1 MWPSP
6 TSSSWN
12 SVDLGPKRDIIGEIA
27 NATRAAGL
35 TFGVYHSLFEW
46 YNSLYL
52 QDKALNW
59 TTQDFVTMK
68 TMPELYDLV
77 EKYQPEVIWSD
88 GDWEPDYHYWNSTGF
103 LAWLANES
111 PVKDTVVWASARTT
125 ASQLTPTS
133 RLTVS

>member
-12 SVDLGPKRDIIGEIA
+12 SVDSGPKRDIIGEIA

-46 YNSLYL
+46 FNRLYL
-52 QDKALNW
+52 QDKASNW
-59 TTQDFVTMK
+59 TTQDFVTQK

-77 EKYQPEVIWSD
+77 EKYKPEIIWQVTQILIIRQSD
-88 GDWEPDYHYWNSTGF
+88 AE
-103 LAWLANES
+103 
-111 PVKDTVVWASARTT
+111 
-125 ASQLTPTS
+125 
-133 RLTVS
+133 